1 MKKLQTTLYTILL
14 RIVDLILFI
23 GIFGLIDYYLFA
35 PYWILILI
43 GVPFLLFL
51 MLTLMIDSFRNTKS
65 GSEASGF
72 GVAAAMMLA
81 NCWILLRSALVMVI
95 PYYVVKFS
103 WMTLS

>member
-1 MKKLQTTLYTILL
+1 M

-51 MLTLMIDSFRNTKS
+51 MLTLMIDFFRNSKS

-81 NCWILLRSALVMVI
+81 TSWILLKAALVAVI
-95 PYYVVKFS
+95 PYYVVKFV
-103 WMTLS
+103 WLALS